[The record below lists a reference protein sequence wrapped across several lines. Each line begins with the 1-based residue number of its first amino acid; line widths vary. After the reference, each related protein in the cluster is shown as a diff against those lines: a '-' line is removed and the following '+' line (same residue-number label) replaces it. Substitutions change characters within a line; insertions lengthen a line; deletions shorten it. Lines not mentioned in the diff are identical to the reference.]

1 MIQCKMIII
10 KQAITSLLPKKYIK
24 GDRKMKKFLVVLVMG
39 ILLFV
44 GCDAESS
51 EPTLMEDDQE
61 AQTEESAV
69 DENKEQEE
77 SIEEETE
84 QVFNVGDSV
93 ELDGTIIT
101 VVNVEKSPG
110 NEWDKPQEGNEFV
123 IITVRY
129 ENNSDENISYNPF
142 DFQIKNSQGQITEQA
157 FVITE
162 GWLTLNSGELAPGGK
177 VEGTITFEAPIGD
190 EGLQLIYTP
199 NWLFD
204 DKKIVFNLQ

>member
-1 MIQCKMIII
+1 
-10 KQAITSLLPKKYIK
+10 
-24 GDRKMKKFLVVLVMG
+24 MKKFLVVLVMG

-110 NEWDKPQEGNEFV
+110 DEWDKPQEGNEFV

>member
-1 MIQCKMIII
+1 MII
-10 KQAITSLLPKKYIK
+10 KQAVTSLLPKKYIK

-51 EPTLMEDDQE
+51 EPTLVEDDQE

-110 NEWDKPQEGNEFV
+110 DEWDKPQEGNEFV

>member
-1 MIQCKMIII
+1 M
-10 KQAITSLLPKKYIK
+10 
-24 GDRKMKKFLVVLVMG
+24 
-39 ILLFV
+39 
-44 GCDAESS
+44 
-51 EPTLMEDDQE
+51 
-61 AQTEESAV
+61 
-69 DENKEQEE
+69 
-77 SIEEETE
+77 
-84 QVFNVGDSV
+84 
-93 ELDGTIIT
+93 
-101 VVNVEKSPG
+101 NVEKSPG
-110 NEWDKPQEGNEFV
+110 DEWDKPQEGNEFV

-162 GWLTLNSGELAPGGK
+162 GWSTLNSGELAPCGK

>member
-1 MIQCKMIII
+1 MIQCKVMII

-51 EPTLMEDDQE
+51 EPTLVEDDQE

>member
-1 MIQCKMIII
+1 MIQCKMMII

-51 EPTLMEDDQE
+51 EPTLVEDDQE

-162 GWLTLNSGELAPGGK
+162 GWSTLNSGELAPGGK

>member
-1 MIQCKMIII
+1 MII
-10 KQAITSLLPKKYIK
+10 KQAVTSLLPKKYIK

-51 EPTLMEDDQE
+51 EPTLVEDDQE

>member
-1 MIQCKMIII
+1 MIQCKMMII
-10 KQAITSLLPKKYIK
+10 KQVITSLLPKKYIK

>member
-1 MIQCKMIII
+1 MIQCKMMII